1 MVEPR
6 QNTTNAVRVL
16 ILLALAMAGTIVTA
30 LVGGVMTFAKVNM
43 MWTIVLQDVL
53 VFIVPAILLAVICY
67 TQPWRLLEID
77 RAPSGVALLLVVA
90 VWGVSMPAL
99 NWVVDWNQ
107 NIHLPAG
114 LAGIEQ
120 NLLAMEDSLEEVTR
134 QLLTLHSVGDLMVG
148 VVVVGVLAG
157 VSEEF
162 FFRGA
167 LMGIMRRGRANIHI
181 VIWVVA
187 IVFSAIHMQF
197 FGFVPRML
205 LGVWFGYLLV
215 WTRSLWVPVCAH
227 ALNNGAVTLLQWM
240 DTNHYIDGHALEQL
254 GVPAD
259 GQFPLL
265 ALASAVATVLLIV
278 VAKNLFSK
286 KVAQNA

>member
-157 VSEEF
+157 VMMLSCNVSGE
-162 FFRGA
+162 A
-167 LMGIMRRGRANIHI
+167 
-181 VIWVVA
+181 A
-187 IVFSAIHMQF
+187 I
-197 FGFVPRML
+197 
-205 LGVWFGYLLV
+205 
-215 WTRSLWVPVCAH
+215 
-227 ALNNGAVTLLQWM
+227 
-240 DTNHYIDGHALEQL
+240 
-254 GVPAD
+254 
-259 GQFPLL
+259 
-265 ALASAVATVLLIV
+265 
-278 VAKNLFSK
+278 
-286 KVAQNA
+286 